1 MTIEV
6 KKTKKPNKI
15 GECRDALSAVA
26 VPLSPTPPA
35 TAPAQPRPEA
45 GVFTFLITSPH
56 RKHLEGIVKCLPF
69 EIEHWRIFRH
79 RGGWLLVAVLH
90 ATTEAVE
97 TFDFAGLFAQKGFSF
112 NELIVLASSKAPSLA
127 RVSQRWLGNKTNGR
141 QILSVIRKWL
151 RDKVIKT
158 PTAIFVVLL
167 LLTFIGCSAHNAQS
181 EQIKA
186 YNSISPARWVAP
198 ATLAPSAPPRCCG
211 SRDKTREAAVG
222 SFR

>member
-1 MTIEV
+1 MAKARQQQIKQTSESRV
-6 KKTKKPNKI
+6 A
-15 GECRDALSAVA
+15 DAALSPRFA
-26 VPLSPTPPA
+26 SH

-45 GVFTFLITSPH
+45 GVFITLITSPH
-56 RKHLEGIVKCLPF
+56 RKHLEEIVKCLPF
-69 EIEHWRIFRH
+69 EIEQWKVFRH
-79 RGGWLLVAVLH
+79 RDGWLLVAILH
-90 ATTEAVE
+90 ATAEAVE
-97 TFDFAGLFAQKGFSF
+97 TFDFTGLFAQKGFSF
-112 NELIVLASSKAPSLA
+112 NELIVLASSKTPSLA

-186 YNSISPARWVAP
+186 YSSISPARWVAP
-198 ATLAPSAPPRCCG
+198 STLAPSAPPALPAGVAG
-211 SRDKTREAAVG
+211 SG
-222 SFR
+222 

>member
-141 QILSVIRKWL
+141 QILEGIRKWL
-151 RDKVIKT
+151 RDKVVKT
-158 PTAIFVVLL
+158 PTVIFVALL
-167 LLTFIGCSAHNAQS
+167 LISIWCKTPISQF
-181 EQIKA
+181 EQVRA
-186 YNSISPARWVAP
+186 YDHILSPAWIAP
-198 ATLAPSAPPRCCG
+198 AILAPSAPPALPPAER
-211 SRDKTREAAVG
+211 
-222 SFR
+222 

>member
-1 MTIEV
+1 MAKARQQQIKQTSESRV
-6 KKTKKPNKI
+6 
-15 GECRDALSAVA
+15 GDAALSPRFA
-26 VPLSPTPPA
+26 SH

-45 GVFTFLITSPH
+45 GVFITLITSPH
-56 RKHLEGIVKCLPF
+56 RKHLEGIVKCLSF

-97 TFDFAGLFAQKGFSF
+97 TFDFAGLFVQKGFSF

-141 QILSVIRKWL
+141 QILEGIRKWL

-158 PTAIFVVLL
+158 PTVIFVALL
-167 LLTFIGCSAHNAQS
+167 LISIWCKTPISQF
-181 EQIKA
+181 EQVRA
-186 YNSISPARWVAP
+186 YDHILSPAWIAP
-198 ATLAPSAPPRCCG
+198 AILAPSAPPALPPAER
-211 SRDKTREAAVG
+211 
-222 SFR
+222 